1 MKLSQSTKTTY
12 HVVHETHSI
21 SDENLKDLVH
31 LIESNLKLNRRRK
44 SGWFTS
50 INNTTYLHLCLG

>member
-12 HVVHETHSI
+12 HTVRETHSI

-31 LIESNLKLNRRRK
+31 LIESNLKLDRRK
-44 SGWFTS
+44 KIRLVYFD
-50 INNTTYLHLCLG
+50 